1 MAGVSRLQYSTEARL
16 VRVMCSGRV
25 DLEFVLRAFSNGMD
39 GVFIGGCRLNECNYI
54 THGNYHAL
62 NMVLLCRKIM
72 EHIGLNPE
80 RLRIEFM
87 SSAEGILFAEVMSE
101 FGNKVKELGPL
112 GKVEGI
118 DQNELKSK
126 LAEIT
131 KLVPYIKLV
140 KNEKLASRLENPE
153 EYDKLFT
160 KDEIDKLFSEV
171 ISYYIDPEKC
181 QACMTCAKRCPVEAI
196 ISAKNQIHVID
207 QEKCIKCGT
216 CFEVCPPKFGAVT
229 DTPDAAVQV
238 SDPGDNPDEVASWA
252 SRPIGIQAQVDDA
265 PDALVITIPPM
276 RFVHVLRTRKN
287 MTNFSPKTK

>member
-1 MAGVSRLQYSTEARL
+1 
-16 VRVMCSGRV
+16 MCSGRV
-25 DLEFVLRAFSNGMD
+25 DLEFVLRAFSKGMD

-62 NMVLLCRKIM
+62 NMVLLFRRIM

-87 SSAEGILFAEVMSE
+87 TSGEGILFAEVMSE
-101 FGNKVKELGPL
+101 FGKKVNKLGPL
-112 GKVEGI
+112 GKAEGI

-140 KNEKLASRLENPE
+140 KNEKLASRLGNPE
-153 EYDKLFT
+153 EYDRLFT
-160 KDEIDKLFSEV
+160 KDEIDRLFSEV

-181 QACMTCAKRCPVEAI
+181 QACMICAKRCPVEAI
-196 ISAKNQIHVID
+196 ISAKNQVHVID

-216 CFEVCPPKFGAVT
+216 CFEVCPPRFGAVT
-229 DTPDAAVQV
+229 KISGKPV
-238 SDPGDNPDEVASWA
+238 PP
-252 SRPIGIQAQVDDA
+252 PIPEDKR
-265 PDALVITIPPM
+265 TIV
-276 RFVHVLRTRKN
+276 R
-287 MTNFSPKTK
+287 KTKKEN